1 MHPPAQQSNGSTAR
15 RVEAAPWT
23 GERARSRQ
31 RNGLEIARFSP
42 RELTDFHAMQKIQL
56 KVTNA
61 LGIHARPSAKIVQ
74 LASRFTCSVWLAV
87 EGRRVNARN
96 IVAVMLLA
104 AGVGSTITIETSG
117 PDEKEAID
125 ALTDLIGRGF
135 AAKP

>member
-1 MHPPAQQSNGSTAR
+1 MK
-15 RVEAAPWT
+15 
-23 GERARSRQ
+23 
-31 RNGLEIARFSP
+31 
-42 RELTDFHAMQKIQL
+42 KIQV

-61 LGIHARPSAKIVQ
+61 LGIHARPSAKIAQ
-74 LASRFTCSVWLAV
+74 LASRFSCSVWLAV
-87 EGRRVNARN
+87 PGRRANARS

-135 AAKP
+135 AANP

>member
-1 MHPPAQQSNGSTAR
+1 MSTR
-15 RVEAAPWT
+15 SFF
-23 GERARSRQ
+23 GEKARSRQ
-31 RNGLEIARFSP
+31 RNGREIASFSP
-42 RELTDFHAMQKIQL
+42 RELTDFHAMQKIQV

-61 LGIHARPSAKIVQ
+61 LGVHARPSAKIAQ
-74 LASRFTCSVWLAV
+74 LASRFSCSVWLAV
-87 EGRRVNARN
+87 RERRVNARN

-117 PDEKEAID
+117 ADEKEAID

>member
-1 MHPPAQQSNGSTAR
+1 
-15 RVEAAPWT
+15 
-23 GERARSRQ
+23 
-31 RNGLEIARFSP
+31 
-42 RELTDFHAMQKIQL
+42 MQKIQV

-61 LGIHARPSAKIVQ
+61 LGVHARPSAKIAQ
-74 LASRFTCSVWLAV
+74 LASRFSCGVWLAV
-87 EGRRVNARN
+87 KGRRVDARN

-125 ALTDLIGRGF
+125 ALTDLLGRGF

>member
-1 MHPPAQQSNGSTAR
+1 
-15 RVEAAPWT
+15 
-23 GERARSRQ
+23 
-31 RNGLEIARFSP
+31 
-42 RELTDFHAMQKIQL
+42 MQKIQV

-61 LGIHARPSAKIVQ
+61 LGVHARPSAKIAH
-74 LASRFTCSVWLAV
+74 LASRFSCSVWLV
-87 EGRRVNARN
+87 VQGRRADARN

-125 ALTDLIGRGF
+125 ALTELIGRGF

>member
-1 MHPPAQQSNGSTAR
+1 
-15 RVEAAPWT
+15 
-23 GERARSRQ
+23 
-31 RNGLEIARFSP
+31 
-42 RELTDFHAMQKIQL
+42 MQKIQV

-87 EGRRVNARN
+87 RGRRVNARN
-96 IVAVMLLA
+96 IVAVMLLT

-117 PDEKEAID
+117 PDEKEAIN

-135 AAKP
+135 ATKP

>member
-1 MHPPAQQSNGSTAR
+1 
-15 RVEAAPWT
+15 
-23 GERARSRQ
+23 
-31 RNGLEIARFSP
+31 
-42 RELTDFHAMQKIQL
+42 MQKIQV

-61 LGIHARPSAKIVQ
+61 LGVHARPSAKIAS
-74 LASRFTCSVWLAV
+74 LASRFSCSVWLAAK
-87 EGRRVNARN
+87 GRRADARN

-125 ALTDLIGRGF
+125 ALNDLISRGF

>member
-1 MHPPAQQSNGSTAR
+1 
-15 RVEAAPWT
+15 
-23 GERARSRQ
+23 
-31 RNGLEIARFSP
+31 
-42 RELTDFHAMQKIQL
+42 MQKIQV
-56 KVTNA
+56 KVMNA
-61 LGIHARPSAKIVQ
+61 LGIHARPSAKIVH
-74 LASRFTCSVWLAV
+74 LASKFTCSVWLAV
-87 EGRRVNARN
+87 RERRVNARN